1 MDPPNNPLENVLF
14 EGVVIPVVIR
24 PFRKKSFAFVK
35 SYLERIV
42 KNLPKAKNCFC
53 MFETLQLFCALLGW
67 GNTLSN
73 VTRTPWSHCLL
84 LFFTVGNLEESV
96 ATDKPSQK
104 FRTDEEIVRGDTE
117 QKDGGKWGLFPC
129 KWIQQQSFEISEDQ
143 LQIQDS

>member
-53 MFETLQLFCALLGW
+53 MFPPTFLCLVGMGKHPIQCHTHTLEPLL
-67 GNTLSN
+67 
-73 VTRTPWSHCLL
+73 
-84 LFFTVGNLEESV
+84 V
-96 ATDKPSQK
+96 AVFHRWQP
-104 FRTDEEIVRGDTE
+104 
-117 QKDGGKWGLFPC
+117 GGVCCNRQAIAEVSYG
-129 KWIQQQSFEISEDQ
+129 
-143 LQIQDS
+143 

>member
-14 EGVVIPVVIR
+14 EGVVIPVVIL

-117 QKDGGKWGLFPC
+117 QKDGGK
-129 KWIQQQSFEISEDQ
+129 
-143 LQIQDS
+143 